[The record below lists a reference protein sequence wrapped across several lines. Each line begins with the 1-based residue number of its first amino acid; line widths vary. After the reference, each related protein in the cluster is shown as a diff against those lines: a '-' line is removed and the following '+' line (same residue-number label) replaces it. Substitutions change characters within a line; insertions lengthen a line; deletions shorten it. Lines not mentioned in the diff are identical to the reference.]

1 MNHNLDIKK
10 QKLQQILAQKK
21 DWLFRFAY
29 MRIGNREDAEDVIQD
44 VFLKFFQAIDKLDHV
59 EEMDKYLTRSISNS
73 CKDYLRRRTYNT
85 VLIDDVNVP
94 CDEDDNSLHEEYVRI
109 QRLLQALPSE
119 QSEVIRLKCHDNLTF
134 KEIADIEDIPEA
146 TAKSRYRYGIMSIQK
161 SLQREGGTL

>member
-29 MRIGNREDAEDVIQD
+29 MRLGNREDAEDVIQD
-44 VFLKFFQAIDKLDHV
+44 VFLKFFQIIDKLDHV
-59 EEMDKYLTRSISNS
+59 EEMEKYLSRSISNA
-73 CKDYLRRRTYNT
+73 CKDFLRRKTYST
-85 VLIDDVNVP
+85 IPIDEISET
-94 CDEDDNSLHEEYVRI
+94 CDDDDSSLHDEYLRI
-109 QRLLQALPSE
+109 QRLLQSLPLE

-134 KEIADIEDIPEA
+134 KEIADIENIPEA

-161 SLQREGGTL
+161 SLQKDGGTL